1 MPFGSEVR
9 RRRQALGLTLEAL
22 AHRAGLTPHHLS
34 NIETGKTD
42 PRLSTVFAIAKALGR
57 LPPGR
62 LLGATEGVSPAALDV
77 ARLFD
82 ASAEEVREG
91 VARILRA
98 TARRGRA
105 GS

>member
-9 RRRQALGLTLEAL
+9 RRRQALKLTLEAL

-42 PRLSTVFAIAKALGR
+42 PRLSTILAIAKALGR
-57 LPPGR
+57 LAPGR
-62 LLGATEGVSPAALDV
+62 LLGATENVSPAALDA

-82 ASAEEVREG
+82 ASTDEVREG
-91 VARILRA
+91 IVRILRA
-98 TARRGRA
+98 TARRGR
-105 GS
+105 

>member
-9 RRRQALGLTLEAL
+9 RRRQALKLTLEVL

-42 PRLSTVFAIAKALGR
+42 PRLSTVLAIAKALGR
-57 LPPGR
+57 VAPGR
-62 LLGATEGVSPAALDV
+62 LLGATENVSPAALDA

-82 ASAEEVREG
+82 ASTDEVREG
-91 VARILRA
+91 IVRILRV
-98 TARRGRA
+98 TARRSR
-105 GS
+105 